1 MSPENWQII
10 VVEDTYDDVELA
22 STILAY
28 HGVDVIIAHNGQECL
43 DLLQT
48 THPTCIVTDLS
59 MPVMDGWQMLSHIR
73 DIYDSASMPVIAT
86 TAYDSVE
93 VAQEAL
99 KAGFNAYFPKPLS
112 PRHFVD
118 SLKELL

>member
-1 MSPENWQII
+1 MTPNNWNVI

-28 HGVDVIIAHNGQECL
+28 HGVNVAIAHNGRECL
-43 DLLQT
+43 DLLET
-48 THPTCIVTDLS
+48 MHPTFVVTDLS
-59 MPVMDGWQMLSHIR
+59 MPEMDGWQMLSEIR
-73 DIYDSASMPVIAT
+73 SVYDKVALPVIAT

-93 VAQEAL
+93 VSQEAL
-99 KAGFNAYFPKPLS
+99 KAGFNAYYAKPLS